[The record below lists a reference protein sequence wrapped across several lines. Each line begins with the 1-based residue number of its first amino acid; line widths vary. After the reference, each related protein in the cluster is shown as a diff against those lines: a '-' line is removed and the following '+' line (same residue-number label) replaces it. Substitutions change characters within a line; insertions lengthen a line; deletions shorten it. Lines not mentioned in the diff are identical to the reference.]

1 MYFNDIHIILYL
13 VVGLLGCLVGQI
25 VGMLNERFANHKKIF
40 SKQAF
45 KEMKISYEPH
55 YIFMTLLGIIYI
67 ILLLF
72 LFLLF
77 SCLIFFTKFAV

>member
-45 KEMKISYEPH
+45 KEMKIVAKNNLS
-55 YIFMTLLGIIYI
+55 
-67 ILLLF
+67 
-72 LFLLF
+72 
-77 SCLIFFTKFAV
+77 